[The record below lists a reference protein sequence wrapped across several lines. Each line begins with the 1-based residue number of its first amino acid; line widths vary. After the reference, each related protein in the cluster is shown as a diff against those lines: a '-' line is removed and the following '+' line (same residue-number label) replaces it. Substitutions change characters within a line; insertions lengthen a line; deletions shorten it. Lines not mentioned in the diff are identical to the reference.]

1 MEALLAETRG
11 RTRLL
16 TLNRPRRRNA
26 LGSELLRALERGFAA
41 AEADEVV
48 DVIVLSGAD
57 PSFCAGV
64 DLGELE
70 ERGRAPKMGAPLAG
84 VSKPVIGAINGPAIT
99 GGLELALMCDL
110 IVASERASFGDTHGR
125 VGLLP
130 GWGQMGR
137 LPAAVGSRRAAEM
150 LLTSRVLDAEEALS
164 IGLVNAVAPHEQLI
178 DRALELAD
186 AILAADQPAVRAMLG
201 QLREAAGAPLGEA
214 LALERERADAW
225 QGAGFD
231 TDLVSRKRESLR

>member
-1 MEALLAETRG
+1 
-11 RTRLL
+11 
-16 TLNRPRRRNA
+16 
-26 LGSELLRALERGFAA
+26 
-41 AEADEVV
+41 
-48 DVIVLSGAD
+48 
-57 PSFCAGV
+57 
-64 DLGELE
+64 
-70 ERGRAPKMGAPLAG
+70 MGAPLDG
-84 VSKPVIGAINGPAIT
+84 VSKPVIGAVNGPAIT

-125 VGLLP
+125 VGLVP

-137 LPAAVGSRRAAEM
+137 LPATVGTRRAAEM
-150 LLTSRVLDAEEALS
+150 LLTSRILDAEEALS

-178 DRALELAD
+178 DRALGLAD
-186 AILAADQPAVRAMLG
+186 AILAADQPAVRAMLA